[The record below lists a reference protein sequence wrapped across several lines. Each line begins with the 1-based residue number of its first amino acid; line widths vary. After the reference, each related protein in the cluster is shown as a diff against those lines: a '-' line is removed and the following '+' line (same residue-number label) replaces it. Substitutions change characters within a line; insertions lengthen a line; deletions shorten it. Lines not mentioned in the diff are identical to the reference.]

1 MNEQAIQARIAELNQ
16 ERAKAI
22 TAIQTLDGAIAD
34 CHWWLQRNLLE
45 EQHLFQAV
53 EEKIMFL
60 QY

>member
-34 CHWWLQRNLLE
+34 CHWWLQRI
-45 EQHLFQAV
+45 QADTV
-53 EEKIMFL
+53 KLNEGSE
-60 QY
+60 

>member
-34 CHWWLQRNLLE
+34 CHW
-45 EQHLFQAV
+45 FAV
-53 EEKIMFL
+53 GCGAAASA
-60 QY
+60 